1 MTLNDFRTFY
11 EREHATTRKVLQ
23 AFPADR
29 ADFKPHERSNTA
41 LQLGAIFVAE
51 EQMVGRA
58 LRGEPVLG
66 GAPFPSPAD
75 WQAVL
80 DGFDAAHEEVTKAI
94 ASAKEAELKPVTF
107 FVAPRTPGEYPPIQ
121 FAFFMICD
129 QVHHRGQLSVYL
141 RMVDGKVPSIYGPSA
156 DEPWT

>member
-1 MTLNDFRTFY
+1 MTLNDFTTFY

-29 ADFKPHERSNTA
+29 ADFTPHERSNTA
-41 LQLGAIFVAE
+41 LHLGTLFLAE
-51 EQMVGRA
+51 EHMVSRA

-66 GAPFPSPAD
+66 GTSRPLPAD

-80 DGFDAAHEEVTKAI
+80 DGFDALHEEVKQAI
-94 ASAKEAELKPVTF
+94 ASAKETELKPVTF
-107 FVAPRTPGEYPPIQ
+107 FVAPKTPGEYQPIQ

-129 QVHHRGQLSVYL
+129 QIHHRGQLSVYL
-141 RMVDGKVPSIYGPSA
+141 RMVGGKVPSIYGPTA